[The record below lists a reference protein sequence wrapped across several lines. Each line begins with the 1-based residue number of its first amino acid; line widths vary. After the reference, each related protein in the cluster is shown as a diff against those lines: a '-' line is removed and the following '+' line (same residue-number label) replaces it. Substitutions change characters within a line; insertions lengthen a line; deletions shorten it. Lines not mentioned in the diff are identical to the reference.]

1 MHLKTLSTESK
12 KLVAIAATLLIVQV
26 AFAEGK
32 DSSNA
37 RQATET
43 PDDSNYSNEEDSES
57 SQRKL
62 REVSTEDRTRLR
74 RDLDT
79 YSRSLDP
86 IHSQI
91 EENRILMRKRLQ
103 ERFFAA
109 DKDSDGTLSRIEA
122 AEMMPQIARHFSQ
135 VDLNGDEAITM
146 NELAAAQNKALE
158 RQRIEDAQ
166 LEELEKA
173 VLKKNELASKQK
185 NKQADSTRKRAL

>member
-12 KLVAIAATLLIVQV
+12 KLLAITAALLIAQL
-26 AFAEGK
+26 AFADAKENNS
-32 DSSNA
+32 D
-37 RQATET
+37 RQAAEVS
-43 PDDSNYSNEEDSES
+43 DENGYSNEEDSDS
-57 SQRKL
+57 TQRKL
-62 REVSTEDRTRLR
+62 HEVSTEERTRLR

-109 DKDSDGTLSRIEA
+109 DRDNDGSLSRIEA
-122 AEMMPQIARHFSQ
+122 AEMMPQIARHFSL
-135 VDLNGDEAITM
+135 VDLNGDESITM
-146 NELAAAQNKALE
+146 NELAAAQNKAIE

-166 LEELEKA
+166 LQELDRA
-173 VLKKNELASKQK
+173 ALKKNELSAKQK
-185 NKQADSTRKRAL
+185 SKQADSARKRAL